1 MIVELFSNAYICTNK
16 NYVSKDFSLEPHLAY
31 SIEKAL
37 DAHSSTGTA
46 KPQTKQ
52 NDYSKKYTDYVNK
65 HKETSVQS
73 TLYNALSTVSL
84 SDKEAKKYCGTI
96 FPDFFQQ
103 VNGICKKAGIDGTLF
118 TKCAYTLH
126 FRNTK
131 EYQVDSEGYG
141 IYNIS
146 AAQDD
151 PLSGK
156 NINVSNGIIPY
167 TIQMT
172 KKAQGSV
179 YMLDNTS
186 QELLLLDDK
195 LISGKSDNYL
205 KVSTSLDRTINVQ
218 ILLYE
223 MNDNVYKKLCDY
235 IDNLP
240 LDEDSAST
248 GSSYL
253 AYDYAG
259 NSVLV

>member
-1 MIVELFSNAYICTNK
+1 M
-16 NYVSKDFSLEPHLAY
+16 
-31 SIEKAL
+31 
-37 DAHSSTGTA
+37 
-46 KPQTKQ
+46 
-52 NDYSKKYTDYVNK
+52 
-65 HKETSVQS
+65 
-73 TLYNALSTVSL
+73 
-84 SDKEAKKYCGTI
+84 
-96 FPDFFQQ
+96 
-103 VNGICKKAGIDGTLF
+103 
-118 TKCAYTLH
+118 
-126 FRNTK
+126 
-131 EYQVDSEGYG
+131 
-141 IYNIS
+141 
-146 AAQDD
+146 
-151 PLSGK
+151 SGK

-259 NSVLV
+259 IILSVIFVMILIILCLYDGKDKLFHSMLNVKIKCAITHTSSHLYPVLKQNVFIGFPF